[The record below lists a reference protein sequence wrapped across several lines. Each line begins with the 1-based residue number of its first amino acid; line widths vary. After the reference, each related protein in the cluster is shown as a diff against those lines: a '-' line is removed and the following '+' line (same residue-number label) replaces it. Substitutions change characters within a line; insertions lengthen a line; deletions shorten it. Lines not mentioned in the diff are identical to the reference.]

1 MKSAIK
7 KMSILILA
15 LTTGLSTFSQN
26 ANEIL
31 EELSSNTDSFENI
44 KVTFVYKMEN
54 KEADISE
61 ETNGV
66 LLLEGDKYNL
76 NIAGQ
81 VVISNGETL
90 WTYLPDSEEVQIN
103 EVYDDDGFSPSKLLS
118 SYTDDY
124 KAKKMNDI
132 KSGGRMFYHL
142 ELKPIDKDSNFDF
155 VELVI
160 DKEKMQLSK
169 FIIHDFE
176 ENIFTYSINQFITNS
191 ELSDDSFFFDTEMHP
206 NVEIIDMR

>member
-1 MKSAIK
+1 
-7 KMSILILA
+7 MSILILA

-118 SYTDDY
+118 TYTDDY

>member
-15 LTTGLSTFSQN
+15 LTTALSTFSQN

-118 SYTDDY
+118 TYTDDY